1 MYHMT
6 SRRITTFRIDE
17 ELLEGLREVCER
29 EGVPVPEQ
37 VRRAIRTWLESKG
50 VIKKAERKR
59 AGTRRRP

>member
-1 MYHMT
+1 MT

>member
-1 MYHMT
+1 MT
-6 SRRITTFRIDE
+6 ARRITTFRIDE

-29 EGVPVPEQ
+29 EGVLVPEQ